1 MAQYARIQALVLF
14 DANPK
19 KYCVES
25 IKLLDMVLAQ
35 WPEKWQLESV
45 HLQRGLCLE
54 VMGKIPQAMEA
65 YLESFEA
72 HKVFPKLITNAYLD
86 FGWLVARRRLSEWY
100 PLAIEKLAEFRE
112 HEVFPLIIYRS
123 HAIQAMILDHLGDRD
138 RAREHAIHALAAAA
152 ARHSGF
158 SRHPNVGLVESQDKR
173 VERQLRKLASR
184 QR

>member
-35 WPEKWQLESV
+35 WPEEGQLESV

-54 VMGKIPQAMEA
+54 IMGKISQAIEA
-65 YLESFEA
+65 YLEAFEA
-72 HKVFPKLITNAYLD
+72 HKVFPNLITNAYLD
-86 FGWLVARRRLSEWY
+86 FGWLVATRRLSEWY
-100 PLAIEKLAEFRE
+100 PLAFEKLAEFNE
-112 HEVFPLIIYRS
+112 HEIFPSSVYRS
-123 HAIQAMILDHLGDRD
+123 NAIRAMILDHLGHRE
-138 RAREHAIHALAAAA
+138 RAREHATQALAAAA

-158 SRHPNVGLVESQDKR
+158 PRHPHIGLVESQDKR
-173 VERQLRKLASR
+173 VERQLRKLASL
-184 QR
+184 